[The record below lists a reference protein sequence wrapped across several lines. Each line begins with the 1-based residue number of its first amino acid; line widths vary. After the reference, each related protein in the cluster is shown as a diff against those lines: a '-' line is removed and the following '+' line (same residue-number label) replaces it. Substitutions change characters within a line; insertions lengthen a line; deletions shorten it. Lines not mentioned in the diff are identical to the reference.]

1 MSLLEKIKSMF
12 SGDSSADADAHAG
25 HDHSGDGHSHDDE
38 HGHDHSHDP
47 CLHPTQ
53 LRTTRARLNR

>member
-25 HDHSGDGHSHDDE
+25 HDHSGHDHSHDDE
-38 HGHDHSHDP
+38 HGHDHPHDP
-47 CLHPTQ
+47 VPAANAVEDDSTP
-53 LRTTRARLNR
+53 A

>member
-12 SGDSSADADAHAG
+12 SGGSDNADAHAG
-25 HDHSGDGHSHDDE
+25 HDQSGDDHDHE

-47 CLHPTQ
+47 VPAPNPLAEDESTP
-53 LRTTRARLNR
+53 A